1 MAGTAHHGGR
11 MTAPVTTGTGAEPD
25 PGLSAD
31 HDWDEEPELPRRR
44 VGALGIIAMI
54 ICGLAVASG
63 LYVVLTHGFKQK
75 TELTYH
81 VAAVFSLRAGD
92 CFNSAQNGL
101 DATVQPC
108 SSPHDAEVIAT
119 FPLAESSWPGIDA
132 VQAQAQAGCAQ
143 QASEYANLDLNQE
156 SVYPDEVTW
165 RAGVRTVICDLRSA
179 NGPITGSVLQ
189 TQSPVSQQSP

>member
-1 MAGTAHHGGR
+1 MAGIAHDGGR
-11 MTAPVTTGTGAEPD
+11 MTAPVTTGTGAEPE
-25 PGLSAD
+25 PGPPAE

-44 VGALGIIAMI
+44 VGALGIIATI
-54 ICGLAVASG
+54 IGALAVAG
-63 LYVVLTHGFKQK
+63 GVYVVLTHGFKQK

-81 VAAVFSLRAGD
+81 VAAVFNLRAGD

-119 FPLAESSWPGIDA
+119 FPLTESSWPGIDT
-132 VQAQAQAGCAQ
+132 VQAQAEAGCAQ
-143 QASEYANLDLNQE
+143 QVAGYANLAMNQE
-156 SVYPDEVTW
+156 SIYPDEVTW

-189 TQSPVSQQSP
+189 TQSP